1 MTDSATYRTNR
12 DLFSN
17 HYLDDHLRETEPW
30 NEVPDGD
37 VEAAFDEIRDL
48 WTEKRDRVDDYNEA
62 QLEKNFIRPIF
73 EILDIPFE
81 IEETVMRNA
90 RRPDYGFFP
99 TEEAADAAFD
109 REDFYEEA
117 TAVADAKRWGRKLD
131 TRGKEK
137 RDFENPSYQIHRYL
151 QETPTQWAVLTNGEK
166 WRLYYGPTSHR
177 LDSYYEIDLP
187 ELLDV
192 VDSENDFEA
201 FKEFYLFFRQPAFL
215 PDQTGDC
222 FLDDVYDE
230 SSIFA
235 EELGEDLQENIYEAI
250 RVLAEGFLDTNDDL
264 DEDDLDLIHD
274 SSLIYLYRLIFV
286 LYAESE
292 GRDLLPTD
300 NEIYSG
306 SYSLNE
312 LKLEVVE
319 NRDATKQ
326 HYQTWQTELWDTLDE
341 LFVLIDQGSQGMGI
355 PKDDLYIP
363 AYNGGLFRTNPDE
376 DDSVE
381 SQFLSN
387 YEAGDAYIA
396 EVIELLTRHEAD
408 EGKGK
413 VFVDYSSLDERNLG
427 SIYEGLLE
435 YKLDVA
441 DEPLTVDD
449 GEYTPA
455 GEGDDITVQA
465 GEVHL
470 RTDDG
475 ERKATGSY
483 YTPEYV
489 VEYIVDETLGPL
501 VDEIRE
507 DLISQGA
514 DTTHGREGGFAERFA
529 ERIFDLT
536 VLDPAMG
543 SGHFPVNA
551 VDYLA
556 REIIDAQE
564 KQDRQAMDAED
575 AEVRAPTTKEGE
587 LRDINW
593 ARRKVAQ
600 RCIYGVDVNPLAT
613 ELAKVSLWLRTLA
626 AEQPL
631 AFLDHHLKTG
641 NSLVGSDIEDVLSNG
656 DDETETEDGQLTLQ
670 QSFDHTRQRAMEHVT
685 DRFQDLLDIDNETL
699 EDAKEMEAVYD
710 NVRADPLYKKLL
722 AMANVHTADAFGLD
736 VPDDADERMAR
747 ALHSDAWGKIEQQD
761 WFKSAQAMAEDERF
775 FHWELEFPIAFY
787 DQDGE
792 RKEDAGFDAVIGN
805 PPYMRIQTIRKGSTE
820 VPDYYE
826 MSYQSSH
833 KNYDIY
839 ALFVEKGNSLLSNG
853 GEQGYII
860 PHKFMQAEFGAALRE
875 YLSDRGAVR
884 KIVDMGHY
892 QVFGEAATT
901 YTCLLFLSG
910 DENEVFDYAE
920 LNDDPRD
927 LYDLDTA
934 KLQSG
939 QIGEDP
945 WILLSPLELDAV
957 GKMEACP
964 SLKQISDEIFVGIQ
978 TSKDSVYAIDVLE
991 DLGEKIKVRSEET
1004 EREYEFSKDLLVPY
1018 LKGQDVDRYSS
1029 PENRK
1034 VLIFPYHTSSDGYE
1048 LMESEEIRAS
1058 APAIWEYLLE
1068 NREVLEARDG
1078 GSMDGEDWYGYT
1090 YPKSLHQ
1097 HKKNKILTPEISD
1110 NCSFTIDR
1118 DGKHST
1124 SVIYSITAS
1133 KTDYSLEYLLGILN
1147 ATPTWFYVSN
1157 TSHVLRGGY
1166 YRFKTGYLQPV
1177 GIPEIQ
1183 TNSNSV
1189 NENKIE
1195 EVMNEYRNENYSS
1208 VVDTV
1213 VGLLKA
1219 DEEPTVHRLFKP
1231 LVDERIHT
1239 QDVRE
1244 DLNLDLLNYLGNYEE
1259 GSNLPDIGFFQPT
1272 EPNILDATTEEYE
1285 KLQIERARTKRNGQA
1300 VTIEVTARY
1309 KPENED
1315 EFETDT
1321 YGYTETEF
1329 VEAFTLTDLTDQE
1342 AALVEAFVPVAVKE
1356 EIGGFR
1362 DNATKTNSLIDRLK
1376 GMTLP
1381 DPDDVADD
1389 LRRYIET
1396 KERADELN
1404 EKIEKTDQL
1413 IDEIVYDLY
1422 DLTDE
1427 EIEIVEETTNSD

>member
-1 MTDSATYRTNR
+1 MNR

-17 HYLDDHLRETEPW
+17 HYLTDHLRQTEAW
-30 NEVPDGD
+30 QDVDENEVRDTY
-37 VEAAFDEIRDL
+37 EEIYEL
-48 WTEKRDRVDDYNEA
+48 WEDKENRVQDYNEA
-62 QLEKNFIRPIF
+62 QLERNFIRPIF
-73 EILDIPFE
+73 DILGIPFE

-99 TEEAADAAFD
+99 STEAADAAFD
-109 REDFYEEA
+109 RENFYEEA
-117 TAVADAKRWGRKLD
+117 IAVADAKRWGRKLD
-131 TRGKEK
+131 TRGEEK

-151 QETPTQWAVLTNGEK
+151 QETPAQWAVLTNGEK
-166 WRLYYGPTSHR
+166 WRIYYGPTSHR
-177 LDSYYEIDLP
+177 LDSYYEINLP
-187 ELLDV
+187 ELLDI
-192 VDSENDFEA
+192 VDTESDFEA
-201 FKEFYLFFRQPAFL
+201 FKDFYLFFRQEAFL

-264 DEDDLDLIHD
+264 DESDLELIHD

-292 GRDLLPTD
+292 GRNLLPTD

-312 LKLEVVE
+312 LKQTVVE
-319 NRDATKQ
+319 NRDATQQ
-326 HYQTWQTELWDTLDE
+326 HYQTWQTDLWDQLEE
-341 LFVLIDQGSQGMGI
+341 LFILIDEGSQGQGI
-355 PKDDLYIP
+355 PKADLYIP
-363 AYNGGLFRTNPDE
+363 AYNGGLFRSDPD
-376 DDSVE
+376 DSDSVE
-381 SQFLSN
+381 AQFLSN
-387 YEAGDAYIA
+387 HEVGDAYLA

-455 GEGDDITVQA
+455 GEGDDITVEA
-465 GEVHL
+465 GEVYL

-501 VDEIRE
+501 VDEIRA
-507 DLISQGA
+507 DLMSQSA
-514 DTTHGREGGFAERFA
+514 DTTHSREGGFADEFA

-556 REIIDAQE
+556 RKIIDAQE
-564 KQDRQAMDAED
+564 KQDRQAIDSED

-656 DDETETEDGQLTLQ
+656 DGAKTEDGQLTLQ
-670 QSFDHTRQRAMEHVT
+670 QSLDHTRKRAMEHVT
-685 DRFQDLLDIDNETL
+685 DRFQDLLNIDNETL

-710 NVRADPLYKKLL
+710 DVRADPLYKKLL

-736 VPDDADERMAR
+736 VPGDADERMAR
-747 ALHSDAWGKIEQQD
+747 ALHSDAWENIEEQD

-775 FHWELEFPIAFY
+775 FHWELEFPMAFY

-792 RKEDAGFDAVIGN
+792 RKADAGFDTVIGN
-805 PPYMRIQTIRKGSTE
+805 PPWVNAWEMTESGGEAIRERITVSSSN
-820 VPDYYE
+820 PD
-826 MSYQSSH
+826 
-833 KNYDIY
+833 
-839 ALFVEKGNSLLSNG
+839 LLSG
-853 GEQGYII
+853 HWDLYVPFVIRGFSLIKQRGSFGYII
-860 PHKFMQAEFGAALRE
+860 PNAVCREKYATDLRE
-875 YLSDRGAVR
+875 HLLQEANIRT
-884 KIVDMGHY
+884 ITP
-892 QVFGEAATT
+892 FGE
-901 YTCLLFLSG
+901 
-910 DENEVFDYAE
+910 ENVFDGVS
-920 LNDDPRD
+920 R
-927 LYDLDTA
+927 
-934 KLQSG
+934 
-939 QIGEDP
+939 
-945 WILLSPLELDAV
+945 
-957 GKMEACP
+957 
-964 SLKQISDEIFVGIQ
+964 Q
-978 TSKDSVYAIDVLE
+978 TVVPIITK
-991 DLGEKIKVRSEET
+991 
-1004 EREYEFSKDLLVPY
+1004 REP
-1018 LKGQDVDRYSS
+1018 
-1029 PENRK
+1029 N
-1034 VLIFPYHTSSDGYE
+1034 
-1048 LMESEEIRAS
+1048 
-1058 APAIWEYLLE
+1058 
-1068 NREVLEARDG
+1068 
-1078 GSMDGEDWYGYT
+1078 
-1090 YPKSLHQ
+1090 
-1097 HKKNKILTPEISD
+1097 
-1110 NCSFTIDR
+1110 
-1118 DGKHST
+1118 
-1124 SVIYSITAS
+1124 AS
-1133 KTDYSLEYLLGILN
+1133 KTYIDRQFLENEKESRKIDQSIFLDMPGSQWRYDSKIDEINILEKVESKSIRVGD
-1147 ATPTWFYVSN
+1147 AFYVNYGVQASSEEKGGFKKEDVLSEN
-1157 TSHVLRGGY
+1157 PEDGVEFFEGKNIHRYYIERPGLYLDYRPNAMYGPRHPSLFEANKIAIRYVSGSGDTLRVAYDESGMYTDHLVVLCAKYEDVDEEQLQSDFEGFDRTSYDYDTKSIQSVLASKLVGFYYAQRFATGSLQGSYSHVYPQSVRSFPIPKSEGGTSSLDIDGWVKD
-1166 YRFKTGYLQPV
+1166 FKQMLKGGPSPRTAFSGWS
-1177 GIPEIQ
+1177 
-1183 TNSNSV
+1183 TT
-1189 NENKIE
+1189 E
-1195 EVMNEYRNENYSS
+1195 EVLSHLTDEMLKSKNNRNTINLK
-1208 VVDTV
+1208 
-1213 VGLLKA
+1213 LL
-1219 DEEPTVHRLFKP
+1219 D
-1231 LVDERIHT
+1231 
-1239 QDVRE
+1239 
-1244 DLNLDLLNYLGNYEE
+1244 YLGNYEE
-1259 GSNLPDIGFFQPT
+1259 GPKLPDIGLYQPT
-1272 EPNILDATTEEYE
+1272 SENILDATTEDYE
-1285 KLQIERARTKRNGQA
+1285 KLQIERSRTKREGSTI
-1300 VTIEVTARY
+1300 TIEATARY
-1309 KPENED
+1309 KPEDED

-1321 YGYTETEF
+1321 YGYMETEF
-1329 VEAFTLTDLTDQE
+1329 FEAFTLTNLNDQE
-1342 AALVEAFVPVAVKE
+1342 AALVEEFVPVAVEE

-1376 GMTLP
+1376 AMTLP

-1396 KERADELN
+1396 KERAEELDK
-1404 EKIEKTDQL
+1404 KIEKTDQL

-1422 DLTDE
+1422 DLTDD
-1427 EIEIVEETTNSD
+1427 EIEIVEEAVADD

>member
-1 MTDSATYRTNR
+1 MTDSSTYRTNR

-30 NEVPDGD
+30 SEVSEAD
-37 VEAAFDEIRDL
+37 VEAAYEEITSL
-48 WTEKRDRVDDYNEA
+48 WAEKRGRVDDYNEA
-62 QLEKNFIRPIF
+62 QLEKNFIRPVF
-73 EILDIPFE
+73 DILGIPFE

-99 TEEAADAAFD
+99 STEAADAAFD
-109 REDFYEEA
+109 REDFYAEA

-151 QETPTQWAVLTNGEK
+151 QETPAQWAVLTNGEL

-192 VDSENDFEA
+192 VDSEGDFEA
-201 FKEFYLFFRQPAFL
+201 FKEFYLFFRQEAFL
-215 PDQTGDC
+215 PDKTGDC

-250 RVLAEGFLDTNDDL
+250 RVLAEGFLDTTDEL
-264 DEDDLDLIHD
+264 DEDDLELIHD

-292 GRDLLPTD
+292 GRDLLPTN

-319 NRDATKQ
+319 NRDATQQ
-326 HYQTWQTELWDTLDE
+326 HYQTWQTDLWDQLEE
-341 LFVLIDQGSQGMGI
+341 LFVLIDEGSRGKGI

-363 AYNGGLFRTNPDE
+363 AYNGGLFRTSPDA

-381 SQFLSN
+381 SQFLSTH
-387 YEAGDAYIA
+387 EVGDAYLA

-455 GEGDDITVQA
+455 GEDDDVTVEA
-465 GEVHL
+465 GEVYL

-507 DLISQGA
+507 DLMSQSA
-514 DTTHGREGGFAERFA
+514 DTTHSREGGFADKFA
-529 ERIFDLT
+529 ERIFDLA

-556 REIIDAQE
+556 RKIIDAQE
-564 KQDRQAMDAED
+564 KQDRQAMDADD
-575 AEVRAPTTKEGE
+575 AKVRAPTTEDGE

-641 NSLVGSDIEDVLSNG
+641 NSLVGSDIEDVLSDG
-656 DDETETEDGQLTLQ
+656 DDDATEDGQLTLQ

-685 DRFQDLLDIDNETL
+685 DRFQNLLNIDNETL

-710 NVRADPLYKKLL
+710 EVRADPLYRKLL

-747 ALHSDAWGKIEQQD
+747 ALHSDAWENIEEQD
-761 WFKSAQAMAEDERF
+761 WFNSAQAMAEDERF

-787 DQDGE
+787 NQNGE
-792 RKEDAGFDAVIGN
+792 RKENPGFDAVIGN
-805 PPYMRIQTIRKGSTE
+805 PPYVSNWELTESNEELVSTLEKLYPE
-820 VPDYYE
+820 VASGHWD
-826 MSYQSSH
+826 
-833 KNYDIY
+833 
-839 ALFVEKGNSLLSNG
+839 LFVPFCYKAIKLTKKNGRQSFITPTSLGTEKYGTSLRKKLVEEYSLHSLTHFGEHQIFEEVDRQYLIYLASPIQNNNQKVKLTKYNSNKFNLQTVVPQKSFAEYSNFSLRPSLAGIDLDLKQKIDSESIPLGTVCCVNVGVVAHAGEHSELEFQKSDVIHDKNRDGYKRYIQGSNISRYLIDWDGEWIDYDSKRVHFHRPKFPELFESNKIVVPRVSGSGNRIEASYDRERFYNNDNVTNLILWSEQVKELQTPKGFKPIDNASDYSLVSILGVINSSLCAYYFSEFLATGTLQGSYTSVYPEDLRKMPIISNLD
-853 GEQGYII
+853 ERD
-860 PHKFMQAEFGAALRE
+860 PLDAE
-875 YLSDRGAVR
+875 VR
-884 KIVDMGHY
+884 KI
-892 QVFGEAATT
+892 Q
-901 YTCLLFLSG
+901 
-910 DENEVFDYAE
+910 
-920 LNDDPRD
+920 R
-927 LYDLDTA
+927 
-934 KLQSG
+934 
-939 QIGEDP
+939 
-945 WILLSPLELDAV
+945 
-957 GKMEACP
+957 
-964 SLKQISDEIFVGIQ
+964 LKSD
-978 TSKDSVYAIDVLE
+978 
-991 DLGEKIKVRSEET
+991 RS
-1004 EREYEFSKDLLVPY
+1004 S
-1018 LKGQDVDRYSS
+1018 
-1029 PENRK
+1029 
-1034 VLIFPYHTSSDGYE
+1034 
-1048 LMESEEIRAS
+1048 
-1058 APAIWEYLLE
+1058 
-1068 NREVLEARDG
+1068 
-1078 GSMDGEDWYGYT
+1078 
-1090 YPKSLHQ
+1090 
-1097 HKKNKILTPEISD
+1097 
-1110 NCSFTIDR
+1110 
-1118 DGKHST
+1118 
-1124 SVIYSITAS
+1124 
-1133 KTDYSLEYLLGILN
+1133 
-1147 ATPTWFYVSN
+1147 
-1157 TSHVLRGGY
+1157 
-1166 YRFKTGYLQPV
+1166 
-1177 GIPEIQ
+1177 
-1183 TNSNSV
+1183 
-1189 NENKIE
+1189 
-1195 EVMNEYRNENYSS
+1195 
-1208 VVDTV
+1208 
-1213 VGLLKA
+1213 
-1219 DEEPTVHRLFKP
+1219 
-1231 LVDERIHT
+1231 
-1239 QDVRE
+1239 
-1244 DLNLDLLNYLGNYEE
+1244 LNLNLLDYLGNYKK
-1259 GSNLPDIGFFQPT
+1259 GPNLPDIGLYQPT
-1272 EPNILDATTEEYE
+1272 ETNLLDTTTEDYE
-1285 KLQIERARTKRNGQA
+1285 KLQIERARTKRDGS
-1300 VTIEVTARY
+1300 TIIIEATARY
-1309 KPENED
+1309 KPEDED

-1329 VEAFTLTDLTDQE
+1329 FEAFTLTNLSEKE
-1342 AALVEAFVPVAVKE
+1342 AALVEAFVPVAVGE

-1396 KERADELN
+1396 KERADELD

-1427 EIEIVEETTNSD
+1427 EIEIVEEAVADD